1 MPAPTEEETPQT
13 QPQQTQP
20 SQPSQQSQQSQGH
33 HIELPAE
40 SETPKH
46 EGEGN
51 TELKDHKGWDGKARV
66 SKSATLKNPEALSD
80 PEYSDE
86 DNVVPGEQIEADEG
100 RQCNMKTP

>member
-1 MPAPTEEETPQT
+1 MPAPTEEETPQI

-20 SQPSQQSQQSQGH
+20 SQPSQQSQGH
-33 HIELPAE
+33 HIGLPAE

-46 EGEGN
+46 DAEGS

-66 SKSATLKNPEALSD
+66 PKSATLKNPEALSD
-80 PEYSDE
+80 LEYSDE

-100 RQCNMKTP
+100 RQCGMKTR